1 MENRYFPQMVTVK
14 EASNETGL
22 PEYLIRK
29 LCITKKVKAIKSG
42 KKYYLNADSLMRFL
56 TDEKEVCK

>member
-1 MENRYFPQMVTVK
+1 MENKKFPQMVTVK
-14 EASNETGL
+14 EASKETGL

-56 TDEKEVCK
+56 TDEKEVSK

>member
-1 MENRYFPQMVTVK
+1 MVTVK

-29 LCITKKVKAIKSG
+29 LCITKKVKAIKSE